1 MLSKSVMLEVL
12 HNALAGLADGM
23 ALTLVRTSRSSI
35 VRQSL
40 DFSTAVMSSKGEL
53 VGQGMCLPI
62 HLGGMMPALDAC
74 LRYFRGRIH
83 PGDVLINNDPY
94 EGASHLP
101 DIFLY
106 KPVFIEETLVGYV
119 CAMGHHTDIGGRV
132 PGGSAT
138 DSTEIYQEG
147 LRIPPLK
154 LFERGVPNET
164 LFRIIEKAVRVPE
177 QVLGDLQGQV
187 AALAYGERELCAL
200 AERYGIDGLISY
212 EEALL
217 DYSEDLTRSAIRAL
231 PDGEWTFKDYV
242 DNDGL
247 SDDPIT
253 VAVKLTKRDDAIH
266 MDFTGTSPQCKTA
279 LNPILATTQSMA
291 YAVVRTV
298 VGGDLPSTAGCFRP
312 VSITAPEGSFA
323 NASPPAA
330 VAARALGFRRMA
342 HTMFG
347 AFAQM
352 LPDQMPACF
361 GGSDYMGVFAGYH
374 QDGSARRAWVFAEAS
389 NEVAH
394 GGFPTRDG
402 IDAQSSPVS
411 NNTNVP
417 AEIVEIDNP
426 IRIEEYALLG
436 DAEGAGKYRGGVGLV
451 RQYRFLQD
459 DTLAQIRTDRQVHPP
474 YGLHGGQSPRAARV
488 VLSSGG
494 EERALPG
501 KFLITV
507 NAGDVL
513 RIEMPGGGGWGD
525 PLDRDPELVRQDI
538 VAEKVSRRRA
548 RGVYGVVVDGG
559 RVDVPATRRTR
570 EDLRARRL
578 PGQ

>member
-1 MLSKSVMLEVL
+1 MPSDAVMLEVL

-40 DFSTAVMSSKGEL
+40 DFSTAVMSPKGEL
-53 VGQGMCLPI
+53 IGQGMCLPI

-74 LRYFRGRIH
+74 RDYFHGRIH

-106 KPVFIEETLVGYV
+106 KPVFADETLIGYV

-177 QVLGDLQGQV
+177 QVLGDLQGQI
-187 AALAYGERELCAL
+187 AALAFGERELSAL
-200 AERYGIDGLISY
+200 AERYGVEGLISY

-217 DYSEDLTRSAIRAL
+217 DYTEELTRSAIRSL
-231 PDGEWTFKDYV
+231 PDGEWYFEDYV

-247 SDDPIT
+247 TADRIT
-253 VAVKLTKRDDAIH
+253 VAVTLTKRDDTVH
-266 MDFTGTSPQCKTA
+266 VDFTGTSPQCKTA
-279 LNPILATTQSMA
+279 LNPILATTQSMV

-298 VGGDLPSTAGCFRP
+298 LGGDLPNTAGCFRP
-312 VSITAPEGSFA
+312 VSVTAPEGTFA

-352 LPDQMPACF
+352 LPDEVPACF

-374 QDGSARRAWVFAEAS
+374 RDGSERRAWVFAEAA

-417 AEIVEIDNP
+417 AEVIEIDHP
-426 IRIEEYALLG
+426 IQIEEYTLLT
-436 DAEGAGKYRGGVGLV
+436 DAEGAGKYRGGVGLA

-459 DTLAQIRTDRQVHPP
+459 DTLAQIRTDRQIHPP
-474 YGLHGGQSPRAARV
+474 YGLHGGQSPRPARV
-488 VLSSGG
+488 LLNSDG
-494 EERALPG
+494 EDKVLPG
-501 KFLITV
+501 KSLTTV
-507 NAGDVL
+507 KAGDVL

-525 PLDRDPELVRQDI
+525 PLEREPEMVMQDVI
-538 VAEKVSRRRA
+538 AEKVSTARA
-548 RGVYGVVVDGG
+548 RETYGVVMEGG
-559 RVDVPATRRTR
+559 EVDVQATQRAR
-570 EDLRARRL
+570 EDLRSER
-578 PGQ
+578 PSES

>member
-1 MLSKSVMLEVL
+1 MQGEAVMLEVL

-23 ALTLVRTSRSSI
+23 AVTLVRTSRSSI

-40 DFSTAVMSSKGEL
+40 DFSTAVMSAKGEL
-53 VGQGMCLPI
+53 VGQGLCLPI

-74 LRYFRGRIH
+74 LQYFRGRVH

-106 KPVFIEETLVGYV
+106 KPVFVEETLVGYV

-164 LFRIIEKAVRVPE
+164 LFRIIEKAVRVPD
-177 QVLGDLQGQV
+177 QVLGDLQGQI
-187 AALAYGERELCAL
+187 AALAFGERELQAL
-200 AERYGIDGLISY
+200 AERYGVKGLIDY
-212 EEALL
+212 QEALL
-217 DYSEDLTRSAIRAL
+217 DYTENLTRSAIRSL
-231 PDGEWTFKDYV
+231 PDGEWTFEDYV
-242 DNDGL
+242 DNDG
-247 SDDPIT
+247 SSEDTIT
-253 VAVKLTKRDDAIH
+253 VAVKLTKRDDAIQV
-266 MDFTGTSPQCKTA
+266 DFTGTSPQCKTA
-279 LNPILATTQSMA
+279 LNPILATTQSMV

-298 VGGDLPSTAGCFRP
+298 VGGDIPNTAGCFRP
-312 VSITAPEGSFA
+312 VSVTAPKGSFA

-374 QDGSARRAWVFAEAS
+374 YDGAERRAWVFAEAS

-417 AEIVEIDNP
+417 AEVIEIDHP
-426 IRIEEYALLG
+426 IQIEEYALLA
-436 DAEGAGKYRGGVGLV
+436 DAEGAGTYRGGVGLI

-459 DTLAQIRTDRQVHPP
+459 DTLAQIRTDRQFHPP

-488 VLSSGG
+488 VLISGG

-501 KFLITV
+501 KSLITV
-507 NAGDVL
+507 KAGDVL

-525 PLDRDPELVRQDI
+525 PLERDPEFVMQDI
-538 VAEKVSRRRA
+538 VAEKVSSRRA
-548 RGVYGVVVDGG
+548 RETYGVIVEGG
-559 RVDVPATRRTR
+559 RVDISATRRAR
-570 EDLRARRL
+570 EELRGRRA
-578 PGQ
+578 PPR

>member
-1 MLSKSVMLEVL
+1 MLSDAVMLEVL
-12 HNALAGLADGM
+12 HNALAGIADGM

-40 DFSTAVMSSKGEL
+40 DFSTAVLTAKGEL
-53 VGQGMCLPI
+53 IGQGLCLPI
-62 HLGGMMPALDAC
+62 HLGGMMPALEAC
-74 LRYFRGRIH
+74 LRQYEGRVY

-101 DIFLY
+101 DVFLF
-106 KPVFIEETLVGYV
+106 KPVFVEKTLIGYV
-119 CAMGHHTDIGGRV
+119 CAMGHQADMGGRV

-138 DSTEIYQEG
+138 DSTEVYQEG

-154 LFERGVPNET
+154 LYERDVPNET

-187 AALAYGERELCAL
+187 AALSYGERELLAL
-200 AERYGIDGLISY
+200 VKRYGVEGLISY
-212 EEALL
+212 QQALL
-217 DYSEDLTRSAIRAL
+217 DYSETLTRSVIRSL
-231 PDGEWTFKDYV
+231 PDGEWSFKDYV

-247 SDDPIT
+247 SADLIT
-253 VAVKLTKRDDAIH
+253 VVVKLTKRDEMIH
-266 MDFTGTSPQCKTA
+266 VDFTGTSPQCKAA
-279 LNPILATTQSMA
+279 LNPTFATTKAMV

-298 VGGDLPSTAGCFRP
+298 LGGDLPNTAGCFRP
-312 VSITAPEGSFA
+312 VRVTAPEGTFA
-323 NASPPAA
+323 NVSPPAA

-342 HTMFG
+342 HALFG

-374 QDGSARRAWVFAEAS
+374 REGSRPRAWVFAEAA

-411 NNTNVP
+411 NNTNIP
-417 AEIVEIDNP
+417 AEVIEMDHP
-426 IRIEEYALLG
+426 IRIEEYALLA

-459 DTLAQIRTDRQVHPP
+459 DTLAQIRTDRQTHPP

-488 VLSSGG
+488 ILNPGR
-494 EERALPG
+494 EDRILPG
-501 KFLITV
+501 KPLITLKS
-507 NAGDVL
+507 GDVL
-513 RIEMPGGGGWGD
+513 RVEMPGGGGWGD
-525 PLDRDPELVRQDI
+525 PLQRDPELVVQDVI
-538 VAEKVSRRRA
+538 ADKVTLLRA
-548 RGVYGVVVDGG
+548 REAYGVVVRNGQ
-559 RVDVPATRRTR
+559 VDVPATQRAR
-570 EDLRARRL
+570 EDLRRQRA
-578 PGQ
+578 PNP